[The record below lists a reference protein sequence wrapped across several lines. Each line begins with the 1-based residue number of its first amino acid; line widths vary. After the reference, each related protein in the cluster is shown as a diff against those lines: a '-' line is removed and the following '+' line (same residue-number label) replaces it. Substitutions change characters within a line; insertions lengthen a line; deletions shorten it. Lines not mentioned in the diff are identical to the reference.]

1 MWSKDE
7 QRWHL
12 GEFAGY
18 AQPGR
23 GTIVTDISAGSKS
36 RDSNGRGGATQSRIP
51 ELDGL
56 RGIAILLIL
65 CAHFLD
71 IPGAPLASTLSRFQ
85 RLFSMNWVG
94 VDLFFVLSGFLIGGI
109 LLDVRKSTSYFRTF
123 YIRRF
128 FRIVPLYYI
137 WILGYILLVTIAGRQ
152 LSNHGATTPQ
162 AHLSLAAQLLFV
174 QNLAFA
180 QNVGLAFAWFAA
192 TWSLAVEEQ
201 FYLVS
206 PFLVRFLS
214 TRALSMVLGLTILAA
229 PCVRILM
236 RSHLPHGYFAAYA
249 LTPCRADDLAFGI
262 LVAIAWR
269 NRSVHQWLSSHVST
283 IRTFLG
289 FLFIGAI
296 GWWRW
301 EPDPFGVGMQWVGY
315 TWIGLFFTTLLL
327 AVLLRPASWL
337 GWVTRMW
344 WLRELGEV
352 SYCAYIIH
360 MTVNLFCHILIT
372 GNAPQISDWGGVFAT
387 LCALV
392 LTYAIAKLSWII
404 LENPLRQYGHKF
416 RYSEPP
422 KVVQGTTG
430 VAEALDSQSVT
441 I

>member
-1 MWSKDE
+1 
-7 QRWHL
+7 
-12 GEFAGY
+12 
-18 AQPGR
+18 
-23 GTIVTDISAGSKS
+23 VTDIRNGSKS
-36 RDSNGRGGATQSRIP
+36 RDSNGTQGTTQSRIP

-65 CAHFLD
+65 CFHFLD
-71 IPGAPLASTLSRFQ
+71 VPGAPLGSTLSRFQ
-85 RLFSMNWVG
+85 RLFSMNWIG

-137 WILGYILLVTIAGRQ
+137 WIFGYVLLVATAGNRL
-152 LSNHGATTPQ
+152 LSHEATAPQ
-162 AHLSLAAQLLFV
+162 PHLSLATQFFFL
-174 QNLAFA
+174 QNFAFD

-214 TRALSMVLGLTILAA
+214 TRSLTMVLGSTVLIA
-229 PCVRILM
+229 PCIRFLV
-236 RSHLPHGYFAAYA
+236 RSHMSHGYLMAYA

-269 NRSVHQWLSSHVST
+269 NRSVHQWLASHVST
-283 IRTFLG
+283 IHILLG
-289 FLFIGAI
+289 SLFIGAI

-301 EPDPFGVGMQWVGY
+301 EPVQFGVAMQWVGY
-315 TWIGLFFTTLLL
+315 SWIGMFFTVLLL
-327 AVLLRPASWL
+327 AVLVQPASLL
-337 GWVTRMW
+337 GWVTRMP
-344 WLRELGEV
+344 WLRELGKV

-360 MTVNLFCHILIT
+360 TTVNLFCHVLIT
-372 GNAPQISDWGGVFAT
+372 GSAPQISNWSGAFAT
-387 LCALV
+387 LCAVV
-392 LTYAIAKLSWII
+392 LTYAIAKLSWIV
-404 LENPLRQYGHKF
+404 LENPLLQYGHKF
-416 RYSEPP
+416 RYSESP
-422 KVVQGTTG
+422 KVVEGATG
-430 VAEALDSQSVT
+430 ALDSRSVA